1 MARYF
6 TLADARA
13 KLAEAE
19 RAIREVL
26 QSRAVYQE
34 SEQKLDALSH
44 RIFMSGGML
53 VDRTSVELLKTT
65 KETSGQRLQAAAGA
79 LEEIGC
85 LIKDL
90 QIGLIDFPTLYRGEE
105 VYLCWRLGEDD
116 ISFWHGVH
124 EGFSG
129 RKSIDKEFI
138 DNHSSE

>member
-6 TLADARA
+6 TLTQARA

-19 RAIREVL
+19 RAIREIL
-26 QSRAVYQE
+26 HSRVIYHDA
-34 SEQKLDALSH
+34 EQKLEALNQ

-53 VDRTSVELLKTT
+53 IDRPAVELLKLN
-65 KETSGQRLQAAAGA
+65 KETSGQRLKAAAEE

-90 QIGLIDFPTLYRGEE
+90 QVGLIDFPTLYRGEE

-129 RKSIDKEFI
+129 RKSIDQEFL
-138 DNHSSE
+138 DHHSAA